1 MKIPRFFRLH
11 TVLCVPFLAHASLIW
26 PTPNPAFQNGK
37 PVEAYVQPTES
48 GRVESGLFGCVR
60 NGGSRFHEGIDL
72 YPIKR
77 DGSGEAVDPVYAV
90 LPGRV
95 VHANRNSGY
104 STYGR
109 YVVIEHD
116 QETPAYHTLYAHLA
130 SVGDAI
136 IPGARVESGYVLGIM
151 GRSANYTI
159 PRSRAHVHFEIGF
172 RLTDDFE
179 KWYTDQKFD
188 SQNRHGIWNG
198 MNLVSIDPL
207 DFYQNIRSGQVSN
220 LREYLRRLPVATR
233 IRVFSNQVP
242 DFVRNY
248 PALLTESF
256 AGKTVVAWDI
266 AFTQYGVPKELT
278 PRFAEDKLKG
288 QAGDVKI
295 IAYHPGLL
303 KSQSCHRVLD
313 LSGSSPKI
321 ASGTITAIKKLFGF
335 N

>member
-1 MKIPRFFRLH
+1 
-11 TVLCVPFLAHASLIW
+11 
-26 PTPNPAFQNGK
+26 
-37 PVEAYVQPTES
+37 
-48 GRVESGLFGCVR
+48 
-60 NGGSRFHEGIDL
+60 
-72 YPIKR
+72 
-77 DGSGEAVDPVYAV
+77 
-90 LPGRV
+90 
-95 VHANRNSGY
+95 
-104 STYGR
+104 
-109 YVVIEHD
+109 
-116 QETPAYHTLYAHLA
+116 
-130 SVGDAI
+130 
-136 IPGARVESGYVLGIM
+136 
-151 GRSANYTI
+151 
-159 PRSRAHVHFEIGF
+159 
-172 RLTDDFE
+172 
-179 KWYTDQKFD
+179 
-188 SQNRHGIWNG
+188 

-233 IRVFSNQVP
+233 IRVYSNQVP

-266 AFTQYGVPKELT
+266 AFTQYGVPKEWT

>member
-1 MKIPRFFRLH
+1 MKMPRFFRLLPLLFIS
-11 TVLCVPFLAHASLIW
+11 VLVEASLIW

-37 PVEAYVQPTES
+37 PIEAYVQATIS
-48 GRVESGLFGCVR
+48 GHVESGLFGCVR
-60 NGGSRFHEGIDL
+60 NGGNRFHEGLDL
-72 YPIKR
+72 YPIRR
-77 DGSGEAVDPVYAV
+77 DDRGEAADPVYAV
-90 LPGRV
+90 LSGRV
-95 VHANRNSGY
+95 VHVSRTSSY
-104 STYGR
+104 SSYGR

-116 QETPAYHTLYAHLA
+116 LETPAYHTLYAHLA
-130 SVGDAI
+130 SVADTI
-136 IPGARVESGYVLGIM
+136 VLGARVETGTVLGIM

-188 SQNRHGIWNG
+188 SKNRHGIWNG
-198 MNLVSIDPL
+198 MNLVSVDPL
-207 DFYQNIRSGQVSN
+207 AFYKNIRSGHVSN
-220 LREYLRRLPVATR
+220 LREHLRRLPVATR

-248 PALLTESF
+248 PALVTESF

-266 AFTQYGVPKELT
+266 AFTQYGVPREWK

-288 QAGDVKI
+288 QTGDVKI
-295 IAYHPGLL
+295 IAYHPSLL
-303 KSQSCHRVLD
+303 EMQSCHRVLNV
-313 LSGSSPKI
+313 SGSSPKI
-321 ASGTITAIKKLFGF
+321 TSATIATIKKLFGF

>member
-1 MKIPRFFRLH
+1 MKMPSLLRLLP
-11 TVLCVPFLAHASLIW
+11 VLCVPFLANASLIW

-37 PVEAYVQPTES
+37 PIEAYVQATVS

-60 NGGSRFHEGIDL
+60 NSGSRFHEGLDL

-77 DGSGEAVDPVYAV
+77 DDSGEAADPVYAV

-95 VHANRNSGY
+95 VHVSRTSSY
-104 STYGR
+104 SSYGR

-130 SVGDAI
+130 SLADTIVR
-136 IPGARVESGYVLGIM
+136 GARVETGTVLGIM

-179 KWYTDQKFD
+179 KWYMDQKFD
-188 SQNRHGIWNG
+188 TKNRHGIWNG
-198 MNLVSIDPL
+198 MNLVSVDPL
-207 DFYQNIRSGQVSN
+207 AFYQNIRSGQVSN
-220 LREYLRRLPVATR
+220 LREHLGRLPVATR

-248 PALLTESF
+248 PALVTESF
-256 AGKTVVAWDI
+256 TGKSVVAWDI
-266 AFTQYGVPKELT
+266 AFTQYGVPREWK

-288 QAGDVKI
+288 QIGDVKI
-295 IAYHPGLL
+295 IAYHPSLL
-303 KSQSCHRVLD
+303 ESQSCHRVLN

-321 ASGTITAIKKLFGF
+321 TSATIATIKKLFGF